1 VASDVVLWME
11 HLGTRFNVPARSVYA
26 VRGITSLNPVD
37 TVGNRGDDA
46 RAISARCGKRTAA
59 GGGVTERENSA

>member
-1 VASDVVLWME
+1 VAVDVVLWME
-11 HLGTRFNVPARSVYA
+11 HVGARFNVPARSMHA
-26 VRGITSLNPVD
+26 ANGITSLNPVD

-59 GGGVTERENSA
+59 GGGVTERERSA